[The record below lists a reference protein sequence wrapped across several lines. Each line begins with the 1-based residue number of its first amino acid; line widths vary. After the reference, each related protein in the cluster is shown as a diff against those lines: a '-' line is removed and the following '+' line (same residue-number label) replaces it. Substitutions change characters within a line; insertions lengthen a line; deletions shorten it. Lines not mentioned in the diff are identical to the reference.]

1 MTAASTFLDVIR
13 DRLGVGPASV
23 VADGRVHRFPTRPG
37 GRDDAGWYV
46 FHDDEMPAGSFGC
59 WRSGLSETWFARSTA
74 SMSPVERMTQR
85 ERARLLAQARDA
97 DLAQRHA
104 EGAAKA
110 ADVWAQ
116 ASPAQSDHPYLI
128 RKNVAAYGLR
138 QAGECLVVPLR
149 IKGEVASVQYIGPD
163 GSKRFMRGG
172 AVAGGY
178 HSFGR
183 VNDDVVVVEGY
194 ATGASI
200 HAATGHAV
208 AVAFNSGNLKPVA
221 LALRKKLPDLRIIIA
236 GDDDFQS
243 AGNPGATAARA
254 AAAAVGGTT
263 AFPPFDRTAGE
274 IGTDWNDY
282 AIGKDGATVL
292 KAFEGAVD
300 AADSRAVRPVVLD
313 AHDLVQR
320 EFPPRK
326 LLLSPWL
333 PERGLAM
340 IVAARGI
347 GKTWTALNVAVAVG
361 TGGSFLGWTAPAE
374 RRVLYLDGE
383 MPASAL
389 QERFMTILAGTERD
403 MSPENF
409 RLLAAD
415 LQEQG
420 IPSLASAEGR
430 AFLDHEAR
438 AADLIILDN
447 IATLCGTGDEN
458 VSDSWRPVQEW
469 ALRQRSAGR
478 SVLFVHHAGKNGGQR
493 GTSAREDVLDSVVNL
508 TRPFDYEASQG
519 ARFEVH
525 YGKSRGFFGSDAEP
539 FEARFD
545 GTAWATM
552 PVQRGDDGEAL
563 KAMQKAGMSVR
574 DIAERTGLSKSSV
587 ARRIKEAGDDE

>member
-1 MTAASTFLDVIR
+1 
-13 DRLGVGPASV
+13 
-23 VADGRVHRFPTRPG
+23 
-37 GRDDAGWYV
+37 
-46 FHDDEMPAGSFGC
+46 
-59 WRSGLSETWFARSTA
+59 
-74 SMSPVERMTQR
+74 
-85 ERARLLAQARDA
+85 
-97 DLAQRHA
+97 
-104 EGAAKA
+104 
-110 ADVWAQ
+110 
-116 ASPAQSDHPYLI
+116 
-128 RKNVAAYGLR
+128 
-138 QAGECLVVPLR
+138 
-149 IKGEVASVQYIGPD
+149 
-163 GSKRFMRGG
+163 
-172 AVAGGY
+172 
-178 HSFGR
+178 
-183 VNDDVVVVEGY
+183 
-194 ATGASI
+194 
-200 HAATGHAV
+200 
-208 AVAFNSGNLKPVA
+208 
-221 LALRKKLPDLRIIIA
+221 
-236 GDDDFQS
+236 
-243 AGNPGATAARA
+243 
-254 AAAAVGGTT
+254 
-263 AFPPFDRTAGE
+263 
-274 IGTDWNDY
+274 
-282 AIGKDGATVL
+282 
-292 KAFEGAVD
+292 
-300 AADSRAVRPVVLD
+300 
-313 AHDLVQR
+313 
-320 EFPPRK
+320 
-326 LLLSPWL
+326 
-333 PERGLAM
+333 
-340 IVAARGI
+340 
-347 GKTWTALNVAVAVG
+347 
-361 TGGSFLGWTAPAE
+361 
-374 RRVLYLDGE
+374 
-383 MPASAL
+383 
-389 QERFMTILAGTERD
+389 